1 MAALPTAL
9 KMGNAQ
15 RRPASERM
23 GRARADRTMPPGEAG
38 TLGIDIQL
46 QERRRELAFELE
58 MRRLESKARNQAN
71 IEARRAAYARSASE
85 PVSCFYA
92 VFCSCWAMGHRF
104 SWVVQDIIDG
114 IEAGEAEKLQLWE
127 YYVKMVED
135 YEAQARRAGWWLVH
149 LQMLRTT
156 FNIVLPA
163 ILALQNLGSLSVVI
177 MWLTWG
183 LSLAVS
189 LATGYID
196 LFKLQQRFE
205 MLTRAS
211 EYLKLEGWQFF
222 GLIGRYGKFDSHH
235 HALNLFLFRVAKI
248 RKRIIDMEFPPI
260 QRSSGGATDN
270 NPNAPAAGLARVGD
284 ASQASQPSQAVQPSP
299 MGHASGLFVG
309 PSFSEED
316 EGQDSERVNSAFFRI
331 AAKHRKS
338 APTVPGMT
346 STPRTQAPPPPT
358 PSLATPHA
366 HRPTPRSLAVA
377 SRDTEDEESD
387 DETVKM

>member
-1 MAALPTAL
+1 
-9 KMGNAQ
+9 MGNAQ
-15 RRPASERM
+15 GRPASERK
-23 GRARADRTMPPGEAG
+23 GRAEGERARPRESSGEAAG
-38 TLGIDIQL
+38 DWIDTQL
-46 QERRRELAFELE
+46 QERRRELAFEQE
-58 MRRLESKARNQAN
+58 MRRLESRARNQAN

-163 ILALQNLGSLSVVI
+163 ILALQNLGSLSAVI

-235 HALNLFLFRVAKI
+235 RALNLFLFRVAKI
-248 RKRIIDMEFPPI
+248 RKRIIDMEFPPT
-260 QRSSGGATDN
+260 QRSSEAADN
-270 NPNAPAAGLARVGD
+270 NPNAAAAGTPRTAG
-284 ASQASQPSQAVQPSP
+284 AGQAVQPSP

-316 EGQDSERVNSAFFRI
+316 EGQDSERVSSAFFRV
-331 AAKHRKS
+331 AAKHRNS
-338 APTVPGMT
+338 APPVPGMPPT
-346 STPRTQAPPPPT
+346 PTPRTQAPPPPT

-366 HRPTPRSLAVA
+366 QRPTPRSLVVA

>member
-1 MAALPTAL
+1 
-9 KMGNAQ
+9 MGNAQ
-15 RRPASERM
+15 GRPASERKGRAQGERAM
-23 GRARADRTMPPGEAG
+23 GRESSGE
-38 TLGIDIQL
+38 GIRL
-46 QERRRELAFELE
+46 QERRRELAFEQE

-163 ILALQNLGSLSVVI
+163 ILALQNLGSLSSFI

-189 LATGYID
+189 LATGFID

-222 GLIGRYGKFDSHH
+222 GLIGRYGRFDSHH
-235 HALNLFLFRVAKI
+235 RALNLFLFRVAKI
-248 RKRIIDMEFPPI
+248 RKRIIDMEFPPT
-260 QRSSGGATDN
+260 QRNSEAADN
-270 NPNAPAAGLARVGD
+270 QFNVAAAGKA
-284 ASQASQPSQAVQPSP
+284 QAVQPSP
-299 MGHASGLFVG
+299 VGHASGLFVG
-309 PSFSEED
+309 PSFSEEED
-316 EGQDSERVNSAFFRI
+316 EDQEEEGSKRASSAFFRV
-331 AAKHRKS
+331 AARHRNS
-338 APTVPGMT
+338 APPSMT
-346 STPRTQAPPPPT
+346 TPDIQAPPPPT
-358 PSLATPHA
+358 PSMATPHA